1 MVSSSCKSK
10 KEKIEI
16 DKIENTIGVYE
27 IYVKDHFSAA
37 HALNGY
43 DGNCSKIHGH
53 NWIIETFVQCR
64 QLNEIGIGIDF
75 RDVKDSV
82 KNILKK
88 VDHTHLNEL
97 DAFKEINPTSENIAK
112 FLYKELQK
120 HLNSQYIKVSK
131 VKVSETPGC
140 GSTYWEE

>member
-1 MVSSSCKSK
+1 MVSSY
-10 KEKIEI
+10 
-16 DKIENTIGVYE
+16 ENIKQGKTGVYE

-37 HALNGY
+37 HALHGY
-43 DGNCSKIHGH
+43 SGDCSKIHGH

-64 QLNEIGIGIDF
+64 ELNEIGIGIDF
-75 RDVKDSV
+75 RDVKNSV
-82 KNILKK
+82 KKILKT

-97 DAFKEINPTSENIAK
+97 DAFKTTNPTSENIAK
-112 FLYKELQK
+112 FLYKELEAN
-120 HLNSQYIKVSK
+120 LNSPYIKVSK

>member
-1 MVSSSCKSK
+1 MDSSYENFKQSK
-10 KEKIEI
+10 
-16 DKIENTIGVYE
+16 TGVYE

-37 HALNGY
+37 HTLHGYNG
-43 DGNCSKIHGH
+43 DCSRIHGH

-64 QLNEIGIGIDF
+64 QLNDIGIGIDF
-75 RDVKDSV
+75 RYVKDSV
-82 KNILKK
+82 KKILKT

-97 DAFKEINPTSENIAK
+97 APFKTTNPTSENIAK
-112 FLYKELQK
+112 FLYKELEA
-120 HLNSQYIKVSK
+120 HLNSEYVKVSK

>member
-1 MVSSSCKSK
+1 MVSFYENDKQGKS
-10 KEKIEI
+10 
-16 DKIENTIGVYE
+16 GVYE

-43 DGNCSKIHGH
+43 NGNCSKIHGH

-64 QLNEIGIGIDF
+64 QLNDIGIGIDF
-75 RDVKDSV
+75 RDVKECV
-82 KNILKK
+82 KKILKS
-88 VDHTHLNEL
+88 VDHTNLNEL
-97 DAFKEINPTSENIAK
+97 EPFKIVNPTSENIAK
-112 FLYKELQK
+112 FLYKELSS

-131 VKVSETPGC
+131 VKVCETPGC